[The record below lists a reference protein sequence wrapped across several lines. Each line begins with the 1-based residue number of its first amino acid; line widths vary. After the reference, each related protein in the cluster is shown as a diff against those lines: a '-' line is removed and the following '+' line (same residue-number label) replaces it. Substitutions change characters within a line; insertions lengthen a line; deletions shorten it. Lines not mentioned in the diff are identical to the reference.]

1 MYDMERLRDMDRLPG
16 FELLAGAVDSH
27 VHACPHLNG
36 RTVTVFEAVRQAAA
50 AGMRGLGL
58 MDNFCNSAGY
68 AALAMAELGDL
79 GVEVFGGL
87 IMEPPAGGVTLEAV
101 EAALGYGYGPGT
113 AARFISLP
121 THHTHHIATLE
132 KRSKAY
138 IESCCVIPKA
148 GDLPDPLPAIL
159 DRVVEADVVLNTGH
173 ISGPEALRLVEIA
186 KTRGVRRLLVPA
198 SHYQV
203 DEVSELTRLGAMV
216 EFSFF
221 FVSHAT
227 QAGLTHVDAETHTVP
242 PVSLSV
248 MVELIRAA
256 TPERAIVNSDAGVFL
271 LPPPAEALREFLLL
285 LESGGLSEGDLRT
298 MSATNPARLFG
309 LAVRQVADQ
318 RIAAPATSRSSAV

>member
-1 MYDMERLRDMDRLPG
+1 MHGMERLPG
-16 FELLAGAVDSH
+16 IELLEGAVDTH

-50 AGMRGLGL
+50 VGMRGLGL

-79 GVEVFGGL
+79 GVEIFGGL

-113 AARFISLP
+113 AARFVSLP
-121 THHTHHIATLE
+121 THHTRHIATLE
-132 KRSKAY
+132 RRSKAY
-138 IESCCVIPKA
+138 IESCCAIPEK
-148 GDLPDPLPAIL
+148 GELPDPFPAIL
-159 DRVVEADVVLNTGH
+159 DRVAEADVVLNTGH
-173 ISGPEALRLVEIA
+173 ISGPEAVRLVELA
-186 KTRGVRRLLVPA
+186 RRRGIKRLLVPA

-203 DEVSELTRLGAMV
+203 DEVSELTRLGAFV

-242 PVSLSV
+242 PVSLPA
-248 MVELIRAA
+248 MVKLIRAA
-256 TPERAIVNSDAGVFL
+256 TPERTIINSDAGVFL
-271 LPPPAEALREFLLL
+271 LPPPVEALREFLLL
-285 LESGGLSEGDLRT
+285 LQSAGLSEADLRI
-298 MSATNPARLFG
+298 MSNANPGKLFK
-309 LAVRQVADQ
+309 VR
-318 RIAAPATSRSSAV
+318 